1 MTRFDLYS
9 DDQYEPEDFMKRLKI
24 VYDYLDGESS
34 ILEIANKMSLK
45 FEEVHNF
52 VSMLVKENLVSEIA
66 HPLGVR

>member
-1 MTRFDLYS
+1 
-9 DDQYEPEDFMKRLKI
+9 
-24 VYDYLDGESS
+24 
-34 ILEIANKMSLK
+34 MSLK